1 MSANLMSLARSGG
14 KFLKLFGDRKMMK
27 PLPYDTEVE
36 WLEGDGRS
44 YIKTSITSKKNM
56 AVLIK
61 AMVIDTKEKSFVCG
75 AFSTYIGTLDGVF
88 SVVNDYSHGAY
99 VDIDDIAEGD
109 IIETSLIG
117 DLIAVSKNGSN
128 IATIGR
134 IYYNERCVFYIFSAS
149 DTDSISNN
157 PFGIAKSR
165 IYSFAIVNE
174 MNEYV
179 ADFIPVRKDG
189 VGYMYDRVS
198 GKLFGNA
205 GTGGFIVGPD
215 KTI

>member
-1 MSANLMSLARSGG
+1 MLIGARIGEWAKSG
-14 KFLKLFGDRKMMK
+14 KH
-27 PLPYDTEVE
+27 LPYDTEVE

-44 YIKTSITSKKNM
+44 YIKTSITPKKNM

-61 AMVIDTKEKSFVCG
+61 AMVIDTKNESFIYG
-75 AFSTYIGTLDGVF
+75 AFTPYMGKFDGVF
-88 SVVNDYSHGAY
+88 SVISHYASGYY
-99 VDIDDIAEGD
+99 VDIEDIAEGD

-128 IATIGR
+128 IATIHR
-134 IYYNERCVFYIFSAS
+134 INSMERCVFYIFSAS
-149 DTDSISNN
+149 NEDSISSN

-198 GKLFGNA
+198 GQLFGNS
-205 GTGGFIVGPD
+205 GTGAFIIGPD
-215 KTI
+215 KTT